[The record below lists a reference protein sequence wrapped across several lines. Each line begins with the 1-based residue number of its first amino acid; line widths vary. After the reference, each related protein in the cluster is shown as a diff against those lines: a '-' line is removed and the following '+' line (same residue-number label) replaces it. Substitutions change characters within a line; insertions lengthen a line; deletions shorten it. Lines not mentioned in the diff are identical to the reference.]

1 VSGITVDVAMQ
12 IAATARPGEV
22 LVSSTV
28 KDIVA
33 GSGIAFE
40 ERGEHELN
48 GAPGRWHLFAASA

>member
-1 VSGITVDVAMQ
+1 VA
-12 IAATARPGEV
+12 AAQPDEV

-40 ERGEHELN
+40 ERGERELA
-48 GAPGRWHLFAASA
+48 GVPGTWRLYAVAGGEST